1 MVDVAYPHFPSQPST
16 TRVPSWNTPGLHP
29 GIFRSHSASQARILG
44 PSHFTEPNAIFLI
57 FALCWIF
64 SIFKY
69 DAFIVMMMMVIVC
82 CVCYVDCMMMM
93 MHNVALV
100 SSGISTTRVNEYV
113 QAPLQLH
120 RWACDG
126 ALG

>member
-1 MVDVAYPHFPSQPST
+1 MRF
-16 TRVPSWNTPGLHP
+16 
-29 GIFRSHSASQARILG
+29 
-44 PSHFTEPNAIFLI
+44 FLI

-93 MHNVALV
+93 HNVALV

>member
-1 MVDVAYPHFPSQPST
+1 MEYSGLSSGDFRFHG
-16 TRVPSWNTPGLHP
+16 TRQ
-29 GIFRSHSASQARILG
+29 QARNFR

-69 DAFIVMMMMVIVC
+69 DAFIVMMMMMMMVIVC
-82 CVCYVDCMMMM
+82 CVCYVDCMMM

>member
-1 MVDVAYPHFPSQPST
+1 MMLMVV
-16 TRVPSWNTPGLHP
+16 
-29 GIFRSHSASQARILG
+29 
-44 PSHFTEPNAIFLI
+44 
-57 FALCWIF
+57 
-64 SIFKY
+64 
-69 DAFIVMMMMVIVC
+69 VC
-82 CVCYVDCMMMM
+82 CVCYVDCMMMMMM